1 MTNFFI
7 NNGNKIDLLQ
17 LKEGIAIKSD
27 DKFLKKYDTN
37 NNSVWDNDEINQ
49 FMADLENAD
58 IDGNGKIDKNESISW
73 YSKITNTAID
83 KVKSVFNSDD
93 KNKVYESLGNILKEN
108 AEEQSIARISQNA
121 KEGLDIYHI
130 AIGGDVSKGYNSIKE
145 LFDTEY
151 AGDKVYRQLARKQVS
166 SQLLEK
172 AHSSNGLTAK
182 EYVQEKI
189 ALLKALL
196 GADKLS
202 NAEQKN
208 IEESIKNIN
217 FNQLDTFILRLSN
230 AENEEYNKLQKDV
243 ISDLI
248 INNNLDN
255 NKELGFKN
263 VKLNSVGAFLQSSKV
278 EEKMSFNKI
287 FELEMG
293 VPFNQN
299 NSIQKYEESLQRMQM
314 ITMVHNKIEG
324 LKNELTSLARVPAP
338 YEPSHLQ
345 EVLALLPQLFE
356 SSEEMNN
363 FLEQYGIKINN
374 NNGFISYNYDIDNYP
389 TTGINT
395 AKDVEAETKAQQK
408 AQAMCMALVARLN
421 EKYEK
426 LLDGKTLED
435 FQNDLKSSYEMAYGV
450 KNSVDLASKFQ
461 ESQQEGVGYIK
472 MGVGFAGIAI
482 AVLSD
487 GTLLPL
493 TGMLIGAFGATG
505 IGAWE
510 AKTKKGGMTKEDAQA
525 IKQELIT
532 SGILTLTG
540 LGEGAAAAKIG
551 QTLLKSCPKFVQ
563 YIGEYGSMAVM
574 GALTDYAVMG
584 DIDLSQETISNLIN
598 IATGIITHRKMARMK
613 EHIPSKQVEV
623 EIEATVVDDASIM
636 TTLMNKVKQS
646 DEILKTKDEIINSS
660 EFKEL
665 SPENQELL
673 LKTID
678 DFATIK
684 NTTGTNTDDAN
695 ILLNIKMKRGSS
707 NEDINNLSNFL
718 NKYPKYKNEILDI
731 VNSNY
736 NIKFGET
743 LDGSIASHIDDIIK
757 LIEANPNYKEQIVD
771 YIKVQRR
778 ANNDT
783 SNPTAS
789 ISNYIETLNKYPE
802 HKDFIAELSKNGN
815 LDAKSTDG
823 GINTIEA
830 ALKLHIKD
838 GFSKD
843 DILILSRQNYTVPYI
858 RKQLSAVKKEP
869 ELRNTILNKVP
880 EYTFIDNNPASTL
893 GSIIDKRFEIKES
906 LEKNFPNEMEK
917 LNQTLGDK
925 FFFKV
930 KWEEIIPAN
939 ATSEDIKSILNT
951 LNESSKFFARTSV
964 NEQNYGKNIQW
975 ASKMNDISNGAEYL
989 ISQGKDFDS
998 VLSYIAGEYHAY
1010 DESTTLATNH
1020 SKLYDRRLASG
1031 KYRGDDIPNGYYTT
1045 SFDNIDNY
1053 SEYFD
1058 RFARQNG
1065 VRKAPYDDIE
1075 LTQILYNKHVG
1086 DGSSGTMYH
1095 PANKYVEPG
1104 LNHVRERY
1112 NELQPLFD
1120 KVKNGQKLSKQD
1132 INYANEKI
1140 AEIYFLMA
1148 NVMPYERG
1156 SNGISDILMR
1166 SIYKGLGIEQPALKH
1181 GVSLDLE
1188 AFCMDL
1194 NEYKK
1199 KWNCFFENN

>member
-17 LKEGIAIKSD
+17 LKEGKAIKYD

-49 FMADLENAD
+49 FISDLNNAD
-58 IDGNGKIDKNESISW
+58 INGNGKIDKDESITW
-73 YSKITNTAID
+73 YSKVSNISMA
-83 KVKSVFNSDD
+83 KVKSLFQNED
-93 KNKVYESLGNILKEN
+93 NNEVYKSLGNIIREN
-108 AEEQSIARISQNA
+108 AEQQAITRISKNA
-121 KEGLDIYHI
+121 NEGLDIYNV
-130 AIGGDVSKGYNSIKE
+130 ALGGAVSKGWNSIKE

-151 AGDKVYRQLARKQVS
+151 AGDKVYRQLINQQVS
-166 SQLLEK
+166 ALLLEK
-172 AHSSNGLTAK
+172 AKSKEGLTKK
-182 EYVQEKI
+182 EYIELKI
-189 ALLKALL
+189 QLLELLL
-196 GADKLS
+196 GKDKLPA
-202 NAEQKN
+202 NEQQLLQDA
-208 IEESIKNIN
+208 I
-217 FNQLDTFILRLSN
+217 LDTKEDTLDSLITHLVN
-230 AENEEYNKLQKDV
+230 AENEDFSELQHKV
-243 ISDLI
+243 LTQ
-248 INNNLDN
+248 
-255 NKELGFKN
+255 FKN
-263 VKLNSVGAFLQSSKV
+263 NMQEKLSKDIGFNTIHKGVGSLSDIIERSGYNILTFD
-278 EEKMSFNKI
+278 KI

-293 VPFNQN
+293 VPFNAN
-299 NSIQKYEESLQRMQM
+299 NSIDRYEKQYELTTSIISSYNKVCEINEDLSKNISAMDGYNKHGNTTGLENEHDTLYKNLSNSILAALQKYYGNDTAKM
-314 ITMVHNKIEG
+314 K
-324 LKNELTSLARVPAP
+324 
-338 YEPSHLQ
+338 
-345 EVLALLPQLFE
+345 EVLAKYNAKLENNEITFDNMAGKSYAIVNLAKTLL
-356 SSEEMNN
+356 N
-363 FLEQYGIKINN
+363 
-374 NNGFISYNYDIDNYP
+374 DIQGNLK
-389 TTGINT
+389 TL
-395 AKDVEAETKAQQK
+395 
-408 AQAMCMALVARLN
+408 M
-421 EKYEK
+421 
-426 LLDGKTLED
+426 DGKTIED
-435 FQNDLKSSYEMAYGV
+435 YSNELKDAYKTAFGD
-450 KNSVDLASKFQ
+450 KNSVDLAEKFQ
-461 ESQQEGVGYIK
+461 ESQQEGVGYTK
-472 MGVGFAGIAI
+472 MGVSTAGIAL
-482 AVLSD
+482 AVLSN
-487 GTLLPL
+487 GTLLPV
-493 TGMLIGAFGATG
+493 TGMLMGAFGSGIVGGIESATK
-505 IGAWE
+505 E
-510 AKTKKGGMTKEDAQA
+510 GGMTCEDA
-525 IKQELIT
+525 KELAKELAT
-532 SGILTLTG
+532 SGILTLAG
-540 LGEGAAAAKIG
+540 MKEGEIAAQIG
-551 QTLLKSCPKFVQ
+551 KTLLKSCPKFMQ

-584 DIDLSQETISNLIN
+584 EINLTQESISNLIN
-598 IATGIITHRKMARMK
+598 IATGIITHRKMAKMK
-613 EHIPSKQVEV
+613 EHIPSKQIEV

-636 TTLMNKVKQS
+636 TKLMNKVKQS

-665 SPENQELL
+665 LPENQELL

-684 NTTGTNTDDAN
+684 NTTGVNTEDAN
-695 ILLNIKMKRGSS
+695 ILLNVKMKRGSS
-707 NEDINNLSNFL
+707 NEDIKNLSNFL

-783 SNPTAS
+783 SNPTDS
-789 ISNYIETLNKYPE
+789 ISNYIETLKKYPE
-802 HKDFIAELSKNGN
+802 HQDFITELSKNGN

-823 GINTIEA
+823 GINTIET
-830 ALKLHIKD
+830 ALSLYLNGRYKKE
-838 GFSKD
+838 
-843 DILILSRQNYTVPYI
+843 DILILSRQNYTVPNI
-858 RKQLSAVKKEP
+858 RMCLQIIKKYP
-869 ELRNTILNKVP
+869 ELRDIILNEGPNYKL
-880 EYTFIDNNPASTL
+880 IDNTPANTPKD
-893 GSIIDKRFEIKES
+893 IIEKRFSIKEN
-906 LEKNFPNEMEK
+906 LEKNYTKEMK
-917 LNQTLGDK
+917 QLQQTLGDK

-989 ISQGKDFDS
+989 ISQGKDFDN
-998 VLSYIAGEYHAY
+998 VLNYISHEYHAY
-1010 DESTTLATNH
+1010 DEATTLETNNARRN
-1020 SKLYDRRLASG
+1020 DRRIASG
-1031 KYRGDDIPNGYYTT
+1031 KYRGYDEPEQYAITPFTKDDSYE
-1045 SFDNIDNY
+1045 
-1053 SEYFD
+1053 EYFD
-1058 RFARQNG
+1058 RFTR
-1065 VRKAPYDDIE
+1065 VKSPRKAPYDDIE

-1112 NELQPLFD
+1112 NELQSLFD

-1199 KWNCFFENN
+1199 KWNSFFENN